1 MRRKGL
7 KGIVGIEAAIVLIA
21 FVIVAAAL
29 AFVTLNMGFY
39 TTQRSQQVMSG
50 GLEEASSALEVDGS
64 VLAYSVEGNE
74 VNFTIIPLK
83 VSPGRGSV
91 DLDPNRTAIIYWL
104 SNYESFADIYEYYG
118 FVYFN
123 AITGTYN
130 LTLYNRTGEID
141 LVNSGVTGVDGGI
154 GRSINVTEIYNEINK
169 YHSEKIIGNN
179 NPKDYII
186 AAMIW
191 IDYSSTDTNLDLGEK
206 AILLIIFGDE
216 ANKPTSYDVIKV
228 EIKPP
233 TGAALTVERTMPPGI
248 SRGITDLG

>member
-64 VLAYSVEGNE
+64 VLAYSVKGGD

-91 DLDPNRTAIIYWL
+91 DLDPNRTAIIYWM
-104 SNYESFADIYEYYG
+104 SNSESFADIYEYYG
-118 FVYFN
+118 YVYFDDSDKQ
-123 AITGTYN
+123 YR
-130 LTLYNRTGEID
+130 LKLYDSDGEID
-141 LVNSGVTGVDGGI
+141 LENAGVSGVDGKI
-154 GRSINVTEIYNEINK
+154 GSSINVTEIYKEINLYHGDKVATDEK
-169 YHSEKIIGNN
+169 YV
-179 NPKDYII
+179 I

-191 IDYSSTDTNLDLGEK
+191 IDYSSEDTNLDLGEK
-206 AILLIIFGDE
+206 ALLMIIFGDE
-216 ANKPTSYDVIKV
+216 ANKPTSYAVMKV

-248 SRGITDLG
+248 SSGVTDLG

>member
-7 KGIVGIEAAIVLIA
+7 KGIVGIEAAIVLMA

-39 TTQRSQQVMSG
+39 TTQRSQQAMSS

-64 VLAYSVEGNE
+64 VLVYSVNGTY
-74 VNFTIIPLK
+74 VNFTVIPLK

-91 DLDPNRTAIIYWL
+91 DLEPNRTAIIYWM

-123 AITGTYN
+123 ATAGTYN
-130 LTLYNRTGEID
+130 LTLYNRTGKID
-141 LVNSGVTGVDGGI
+141 LVHSNVPDVDGGI
-154 GRSINVTEIYNEINK
+154 GSSINITEIYNEINK
-169 YHSEKIIGNN
+169 YHYEKITNKKRN
-179 NPKDYII
+179 DYII

-191 IDYSSTDTNLDLGEK
+191 IDYSSMDTNLDLGEK
-206 AILLIIFGDE
+206 ALLLIIFGDG
-216 ANKPTSYDVIKV
+216 ARKPTSYDVIKV

-248 SRGITDLG
+248 SSGVTDLG